1 MRIFRLQSAIL
12 ALTLLV
18 VGSLAFVDVRPAQ
31 AQNVYAAI
39 HGTVTDSTGA
49 VVPNASVTVVNTS
62 TNITTKAISDS
73 RGYFILP
80 QLQVGGP
87 YTVTVEAAG
96 FESFTQSNL
105 NLQLNDNRDIEAK
118 LTVGASSTTVQ
129 VSASVLQVETSDSQL
144 KQIVTTQQLEAV
156 PLEGRDASGL
166 QKLEPGVVESSDRFG
181 GFSTDGSQTPQNAYQ
196 VNGIDINDYALQDEA
211 ISVNPD
217 ALQEENIIAS
227 TLNPEFSRNSG
238 ATVSQVVKGGT
249 NSLHGDAF
257 EYYRDTFLN
266 AKPFFAQ
273 TVPQFH
279 QNLYGATLGG
289 PVLPNKLFFFLAY
302 QGLRNRTGAPTSSP
316 TLNLENYSGDFSDD
330 FNYSNEASNNEPIT
344 VTNTPPPPGSTL
356 PAGTVYCP
364 NVPAGP
370 YSDSLTCNG
379 TPFAVNGFPAGT
391 PWIQAFN
398 NGGSS
403 GAAINV
409 APGSWNSIAANT
421 TNKYIPKPNDGS
433 FYDFNTADTDAA
445 DQGIIR
451 ADFTPTSRDA
461 IWASSI
467 FQSSPSVDSI
477 AFGGGNFPGFGAK
490 NTEHFKL
497 FSASYTHTF
506 NASTLNELHG
516 AYFRL
521 NFPDL
526 TPTNPASP
534 ASYGFTGISPQETAN
549 AGFPYL
555 AIGEFAVGNS
565 YEGPQPRTDT
575 NLSYGDNFT
584 KIMGTH
590 SLKIGASFEQFRVD
604 NPFSY
609 LNNGYFFFDGG
620 TQGGGLYSSGDPNLD
635 FELGIPD
642 GYEQTSN
649 GDINDVAAEL
659 YAYVQD
665 SWKVSSDLTLN
676 YGISWDAETPNQ
688 NAQFDHKGIVC
699 WNNSSAESNVFPGG
713 PPGLSWPGDT
723 GCNGAGGPTAH
734 YNRFGPRVGFAWS
747 PSGGPS
753 GLVGAPGAHDF
764 SIRGGFGIYY
774 NRDQE
779 EQSLQN
785 LEDPPFLQ
793 ISEGATDVGGSPAFA
808 NPFQDVT
815 GDSSVS
821 EPNRFP
827 AAIPAAGNTNIDWQ
841 GLYYLLH
848 LATFD
853 PMKYTVPYGENFNL
867 NIQRALPGGMILQAG
882 YVGSLGHRLPS
893 WYDGDFITPAG
904 HAACLAGSVPAGFP
918 ANDNCNSGLAGS
930 IHTYF
935 PQFTADPALDYPA
948 GAIGSF
954 PNGVPWYNSVAEQ
967 TTEGASNYNSL
978 QVSLIHAASHGL
990 YFSAAYTYSH
1000 ALDDGSGYES
1010 STGGGGENASG
1021 HVEIY
1026 TPGFT
1031 YLNYGNSDYD
1041 ARNRFVSSYAYRV
1054 PVFSAIA
1061 NNAILREAVSG
1072 WEIGGVTAL
1081 QSGFPIGIQQGQTRS
1096 LWCDGSSYFGC
1107 GDVPDTSSYHIKTFN
1122 PRKTQTLMVNGTA
1135 ETGNFYFDPTPFSN
1149 EPIGTYGNVK
1159 RNFFHGPGFN
1169 YTNLQLSK
1177 NFALSKNNEGRYIE
1191 VRIEAF
1197 NAFNHA
1203 NFTAPGGNFSS
1214 GSTFGEVSAVVVTS
1228 DPNGDPSP
1236 ARSYQLVGKFFF

>member
-1 MRIFRLQSAIL
+1 MRIFRFQSAIL
-12 ALTLLV
+12 ALTLSV
-18 VGSLAFVDVRPAQ
+18 VIGSLAFVDARPAQ

-62 TNITTKAISDS
+62 TNITTKVVSDS
-73 RGYFILP
+73 QGYFILP

-87 YTVTVEAAG
+87 YTVTIEAAG
-96 FESFTQSNL
+96 FETFTQSNL
-105 NLQLNDNRDIEAK
+105 NLQLNDNRDIDAK
-118 LTVGASSTTVQ
+118 MSVGASSTTVQ

-144 KQIVTTQQLEAV
+144 KQIVTAQQQEAV
-156 PLEGRDASGL
+156 PLQGRDAPGL
-166 QKLEPGVVESSDRFG
+166 QQLEPGGVEASDRFG
-181 GFSTDGSQTPQNAYQ
+181 GFSTDGSQTPQNSYQ

-249 NSLHGDAF
+249 NSLHGDGF

-266 AKPFFAQ
+266 AKPYFAQ

-279 QNLYGATLGG
+279 QNLYGGTLGG
-289 PVLPNKLFFFLAY
+289 PVLPNKLFFFLGY

-316 TLNLENYSGDFSDD
+316 TLSMEDFSGDFSDD
-330 FNYSNEASNNEPIT
+330 INYATEGANNSAGLTSNEVPFAIPGT
-344 VTNTPPPPGSTL
+344 TCAPPMTWSDCFPT
-356 PAGTVYCP
+356 GTV
-364 NVPAGP
+364 NIAPA
-370 YSDSLTCNG
+370 L
-379 TPFAVNGFPAGT
+379 
-391 PWIQAFN
+391 
-398 NGGSS
+398 
-403 GAAINV
+403 
-409 APGSWNSIAANT
+409 WNSIAANT

-467 FQSSPSVDSI
+467 FQSSPSVNSL
-477 AFGGGNFPGFGAK
+477 AFGGGSFPGFGAK
-490 NTEHFKL
+490 NSEHFKL

-526 TPTNPASP
+526 TPLNPASP
-534 ASYGFTGISPQETAN
+534 SSYGFTGINPQETAS

-555 AIGEFAVGNS
+555 SIGEFAVGNS

-584 KIMGTH
+584 KIVGAH

-609 LNNGYFFFDGG
+609 LNNGYFFFAGG
-620 TQGGGLYSSGDPNLD
+620 TEGGGLYSSGDPNLD

-659 YAYVQD
+659 YAFVQD

-676 YGISWDAETPNQ
+676 YGVSWDAETPNQ
-688 NAQFDHKGIVC
+688 NAQFGHKGIVC
-699 WNNSSAESNVFPGG
+699 WANSSAVSKVFPGG

-734 YNRFGPRVGFAWS
+734 YNRFGPRIGFAWS

-753 GLVGAPGAHDF
+753 GLIGAPGAHDF
-764 SIRGGFGIYY
+764 SIRGGFGMYY

-793 ISEGATDVGGSPAFA
+793 ISEGATDVGGYPSFA
-808 NPFQDVT
+808 NPFEDVT
-815 GDSSVS
+815 GDPTVS

-827 AAIPAAGNTNIDWQ
+827 ATIPGNGDTNIDWQ

-853 PMKYTVPYGENFNL
+853 PKKYTVPYSENFNL
-867 NIQRALPGGMILQAG
+867 NIQRALPGGMILQVG

-893 WYDGDFITPAG
+893 WYDGDNITPAG

-918 ANDNCNSGLAGS
+918 AQDNCNSGLAGS

-948 GAIGSF
+948 GAVGSF

-978 QVSLIHAASHGL
+978 QVSLIKAASHGL
-990 YFSAAYTYSH
+990 YFSTAYTYSH

-1061 NNAILREAVSG
+1061 SNAILREAVSG

-1081 QSGFPIGIQQGQTRS
+1081 QSGFPIAIQQGQDRS

-1107 GDVPDTSSYHIKTFN
+1107 GDVPETSSFHIKTFN

-1135 ETGNFYFDPTPFSN
+1135 ETGNFYFDPSSFSN

-1177 NFALSKNNEGRYIE
+1177 NFAVSKTNENRYVE

-1203 NFTAPGGNFSS
+1203 NFTAPGGDFSS
-1214 GSTFGEVSAVVVTS
+1214 GSTFGEVNAVVVTS

>member
-1 MRIFRLQSAIL
+1 MRIRRFHSAML

-18 VGSLAFVDVRPAQ
+18 VGSLAFVGVRPAQ

-49 VVPNASVTVVNTS
+49 IIPNASVTVVNTS
-62 TNITTKAISDS
+62 TNITTKAVSDS

-87 YTVTVEAAG
+87 YTVTIEAAG

-105 NLQLNDNRDIEAK
+105 NLQLNDNRDIDAK
-118 LTVGASSTTVQ
+118 MAVGSSTTTVQ

-166 QKLEPGVVESSDRFG
+166 QKLEPGVVEASDRFG
-181 GFSTDGSQTPQNAYQ
+181 GFSTDGSQTPQNSYQ

-249 NSLHGDAF
+249 NSLHGDGF

-266 AKPFFAQ
+266 AKPYFAQ

-279 QNLYGATLGG
+279 QNLYGGTLGG
-289 PVLPNKLFFFLAY
+289 PVLPNKLFFFLGY

-316 TLNLENYSGDFSDD
+316 TLNLENFSGDFSDD
-330 FNYSNEASNNEPIT
+330 INYATEGANNVAGLTSNELPFAIPGT
-344 VTNTPPPPGSTL
+344 TCAPPMTWSDCFPT
-356 PAGTVYCP
+356 GTV
-364 NVPAGP
+364 NIAPA
-370 YSDSLTCNG
+370 D
-379 TPFAVNGFPAGT
+379 
-391 PWIQAFN
+391 
-398 NGGSS
+398 
-403 GAAINV
+403 
-409 APGSWNSIAANT
+409 WNSIAAST
-421 TNKYIPKPNDGS
+421 TTKYIPKPNDGS

-467 FQSSPSVDSI
+467 FQSSPSVNSV
-477 AFGGGNFPGFGAK
+477 AFGGGSFPGFGVK
-490 NTEHFKL
+490 NSEHFKL
-497 FSASYTHTF
+497 FSVSYTHTF
-506 NASTLNELHG
+506 NATTLNELHG

-526 TPTNPASP
+526 TPTSP
-534 ASYGFTGISPQETAN
+534 ATPSSYGFTGISAQETAS

-555 AIGEFAVGNS
+555 SIGEFAVGNS

-584 KIMGTH
+584 KIVGAH

-620 TQGGGLYSSGDPNLD
+620 TGGGGIYSSGDPNLD

-659 YAYVQD
+659 YAFVQD
-665 SWKVSSDLTLN
+665 SWKVSSDLTVN

-688 NAQFDHKGIVC
+688 NAQFEHKGIVC
-699 WNNSSAESNVFPGG
+699 WNNSSAVSKVFPGG

-747 PSGGPS
+747 PSGGPA

-793 ISEGATDVGGSPAFA
+793 ISLGAGDVGGYPSFA
-808 NPFQDVT
+808 NPFEDVT
-815 GDSSVS
+815 GDPSVS
-821 EPNRFP
+821 EANRFP
-827 AAIPAAGNTNIDWQ
+827 AAIPGAGDTNIDWA
-841 GLYYLLH
+841 GLYYQLH

-853 PMKYTVPYGENFNL
+853 SKKYTVPYGENFNL
-867 NIQRALPGGMILQAG
+867 NIQRALPGGMILQVG

-893 WYDGDFITPAG
+893 WYDGDSITPAG

-918 ANDNCNSGLAGS
+918 AVYNCNSGLAGS

-935 PQFTADPALDYPA
+935 PQFTADPALDGPA
-948 GAIGSF
+948 SAALMSSF
-954 PNGVPWYNSVAEQ
+954 PNGVPWYTSVAEQ

-978 QVSLIHAASHGL
+978 QVSLIKAASHGL
-990 YFSAAYTYSH
+990 YFSTAYTYSH

-1072 WEIGGVTAL
+1072 WEVGGVTAL

-1107 GDVPDTSSYHIKTFN
+1107 GDVPETSSFHIKTFN

-1135 ETGNFYFDPTPFSN
+1135 ETGNFYFDPSSFSN

-1177 NFALSKNNEGRYIE
+1177 NFAISKTNESRYVE

-1203 NFTAPGGNFSS
+1203 NFTAPGGNFSG

-1236 ARSYQLVGKFFF
+1236 ARSYQLVGKLFF

>member
-1 MRIFRLQSAIL
+1 MRIPRFQSAML
-12 ALTLLV
+12 ALTPLV
-18 VGSLAFVDVRPAQ
+18 LVGSLAFVDTPAAL
-31 AQNVYAAI
+31 AQNVYGAI
-39 HGTVTDSTGA
+39 HGTVTDPSGA
-49 VVPNASVTVVNTS
+49 VVPDATVTVVNTS
-62 TNITTKAISDS
+62 TNITTKATSDS
-73 RGYFILP
+73 KGYYILP

-87 YTVTVEAAG
+87 YTVTIEAAG
-96 FESFTQSNL
+96 FKSFTQSSL
-105 NLQLNDNRDIEAK
+105 NLQLNDNRDVDAK
-118 LTVGASSTTVQ
+118 LEVGSPSTTIQ
-129 VSASVLQVETSDSQL
+129 VSATVVQVETSDSQL
-144 KQIVTTQQLEAV
+144 KQIVTTQQMEAV

-227 TLNPEFSRNSG
+227 TLNPEFARNSG
-238 ATVSQVVKGGT
+238 ATVSQVVKAGT
-249 NSLHGDAF
+249 NTLHGDGF

-266 AKPFFAQ
+266 AKPFFAA
-273 TVPQFH
+273 TVPEFH
-279 QNLYGATLGG
+279 QNVYGATLGG
-289 PVLPNKLFFFLAY
+289 PVLRNKLFFFLAY
-302 QGLRNRTGAPTSSP
+302 QGLRNRAGAPTAAP
-316 TLNLENYSGDFSDD
+316 TLNMENYTGDFSDD
-330 FNYSNEASNNEPIT
+330 YNYFNGGANNSVGLTSNAIPFNIPGSNGT
-344 VTNTPPPPGSTL
+344 CTPPETWSECFPT
-356 PAGTVYCP
+356 GTVNISP
-364 NVPAGP
+364 SA
-370 YSDSLTCNG
+370 
-379 TPFAVNGFPAGT
+379 
-391 PWIQAFN
+391 
-398 NGGSS
+398 
-403 GAAINV
+403 
-409 APGSWNSIAANT
+409 WNSIASNIT
-421 TNKYIPKPNDGS
+421 TKYIPQPNLGPY
-433 FYDFNTADTDAA
+433 FEFNTANTDAE

-451 ADFTPTSRDA
+451 ADYSPTSRDA

-467 FQSSPSVDSI
+467 FQSSPSTDDL
-477 AFGGGNFPGFGAK
+477 AFGGGFFPGFGAR
-490 NTEHFKL
+490 NSEHYKL

-526 TPTNPASP
+526 TPVNPAQPS
-534 ASYGFTGISPQETAN
+534 SYGFTGIKPQETAE

-555 AIGEFAVGNS
+555 AIGDFAVGNS

-584 KIMGTH
+584 KIIGAH
-590 SLKIGASFEQFRVD
+590 SLKIGGSFEQFRVD

-609 LNNGYFFFDGG
+609 LNNGYFYYGGG
-620 TQGGGLYSSGDPNLD
+620 TTGGGLYSSGDPNLD

-649 GDINDVAAEL
+649 GDINDVAAEI
-659 YAYVQD
+659 YAYAQD
-665 SWKVSSDLTLN
+665 SWKISSDMTFN

-688 NAQFDHKGIVC
+688 NAQFGHKGIVC
-699 WNNSSAESNVFPGG
+699 WSNSTAESKVFPGG
-713 PPGLSWPGDT
+713 PPGLGWPGDP
-723 GCNGAGGPTAH
+723 GCNGAGGPTSH

-747 PSGGPS
+747 PSEGPS
-753 GLVGAPGAHDF
+753 ALIGARGAHDF

-793 ISEGATDVGGSPAFA
+793 ISQGATDVGGSPSFA
-808 NPFQDVT
+808 NPFEDVT
-815 GDSSVS
+815 GDPSVS

-827 AAIPAAGNTNIDWQ
+827 ATIPGPGDTNIDWQ

-853 PMKYTVPYGENFNL
+853 PTKYTVPYSENFNL
-867 NIQRALPGGMILQAG
+867 NIQRALPGGMILQVG

-893 WYDGDFITPAG
+893 WYDGDYITPAG

-918 ANDNCNSGLAGS
+918 ANYNCNSGLAGS

-935 PQFTADPALDYPA
+935 PQFTSDPALDYPV
-948 GAIGSF
+948 GTPGF
-954 PNGVPWYNSVAEQ
+954 PNGVPWYVSVAQQ
-967 TTEGASNYNSL
+967 TTEGKSNYNSL
-978 QVSLIHAASHGL
+978 QVSLIKAASHGL

-1000 ALDDGSGYES
+1000 AMDDGSGYES
-1010 STGGGGENASG
+1010 STGQGGVNAVG

-1041 ARNRFVSSYAYRV
+1041 ARHRFVSSYAYRV
-1054 PVFSAIA
+1054 PVFTAIA
-1061 NNAILREAVSG
+1061 NNAVLREAVSG
-1072 WEIGGVTAL
+1072 WEIGGVTAV
-1081 QSGFPIGIQQGQTRS
+1081 QSGFPVAIVQGQDRS

-1107 GDVPDTSSYHIKTFN
+1107 GDVPDTSSYHIKTYN
-1122 PRKTQTLMVNGTA
+1122 PRTTQTLMVNGTP

-1177 NFALSKNNEGRYIE
+1177 NFAVSKTNENRYVE
-1191 VRIEAF
+1191 LRIEAF

-1203 NFTAPGGNFSS
+1203 NFTSPGGNFSS
-1214 GSTFGEVSAVVVTS
+1214 GSTFGEVSAVIVTA